1 MSDRGSDR
9 SEDNS
14 MSDPVDEHRDSVIA
28 GSGDG
33 AGEGAAST
41 DYDESHNRSET
52 HPQVEAVPADAQHY
66 LSTIATGDDE
76 VRTILS
82 ELKKLAETKRTLVVL
97 LIGKTGMGKSSLF
110 YAIFGRNDKIPLVT
124 ERVTG
129 DSVDLGGAGFD
140 GVTVTFIDTPGLD
153 KVSGAEGKKYYTEVK
168 QHVRNAD
175 LILFCYQVTQR
186 VHYEDLKVMKFL
198 KQKFGDGFLAKTV
211 MILTFAN
218 CIIAPRDH
226 SVEDEKEKII
236 SNTSSKLREQ
246 MIEAEFDVKIVEGV
260 KFVEADN
267 PYEADEWLPQFLASC
282 LTMGISENTKAALLQ
297 TTYKMWAEKA
307 RFDGTTHTLT
317 LSTGITLIAIGLPA
331 LIAAPPLG
339 ATLITSGG
347 IAIAVHN
354 ARRKKEC
361 RRNLEYQQRLK
372 SMQKQGGI

>member
-1 MSDRGSDR
+1 
-9 SEDNS
+9 
-14 MSDPVDEHRDSVIA
+14 
-28 GSGDG
+28 
-33 AGEGAAST
+33 
-41 DYDESHNRSET
+41 
-52 HPQVEAVPADAQHY
+52 
-66 LSTIATGDDE
+66 
-76 VRTILS
+76 
-82 ELKKLAETKRTLVVL
+82 
-97 LIGKTGMGKSSLF
+97 
-110 YAIFGRNDKIPLVT
+110 
-124 ERVTG
+124 
-129 DSVDLGGAGFD
+129 
-140 GVTVTFIDTPGLD
+140 
-153 KVSGAEGKKYYTEVK
+153 
-168 QHVRNAD
+168 
-175 LILFCYQVTQR
+175 
-186 VHYEDLKVMKFL
+186 MKFL

-260 KFVEADN
+260 EFVKADN
-267 PYEADEWLPQFLASC
+267 PYEADEWLPEFLAKC

-331 LIAAPPLG
+331 LIAAPPFG

-372 SMQKQGGI
+372 SMQKQEGI